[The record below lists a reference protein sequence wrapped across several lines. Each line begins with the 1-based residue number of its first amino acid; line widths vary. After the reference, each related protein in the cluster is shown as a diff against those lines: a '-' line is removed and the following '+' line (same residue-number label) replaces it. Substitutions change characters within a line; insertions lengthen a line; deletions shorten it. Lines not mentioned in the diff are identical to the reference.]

1 MCLVREDTGVEEL
14 DTKLT
19 REAEEPR
26 TRDPAGC
33 PRSPQ
38 PHFLSLTT
46 SPSF

>member
-1 MCLVREDTGVEEL
+1 MCLVREDISMEEL

-26 TRDPAGC
+26 TLDPAGC
-33 PRSPQ
+33 PQNPWL
-38 PHFLSLTT
+38 HFLGLTT